1 MVDAGEVGEEG
12 CIFACDPEKSDGS
25 RAGCDVSK
33 GGEVGEGRFARGE
46 K

>member
-1 MVDAGEVGEEG
+1 MHACD
-12 CIFACDPEKSDGS
+12 ICDPEKSDGS

-33 GGEVGEGRFARGE
+33 GGEVGEARGE